1 MCTTGAI
8 IFCED
13 EYVLFK
19 NKDFAKKHFKDHL
32 VIEHD
37 LWGASGTE
45 TFAEEDAV
53 KEVFSGL
60 SIGANSHGLLCC
72 DSHVNYEPTG
82 AANYDKLVEVVLR
95 DAKDVDSALAA
106 LEVHLFDHP
115 SWAGNL
121 VLADGKKVARV
132 EVRGNKLEVQD
143 DAYSIVSTN
152 HQFLFKED
160 NPAASVSSTERLSS
174 ASKRLTSASCI
185 EDVFTL
191 LSSHDR
197 GATGVCN
204 HQIELKTV
212 YSYVLHYKAGIKKL
226 YVTNQQ
232 PCETTKYVELVLP
245 IGDKWSEAAVTTF
258 NELYPN

>member
-19 NKDFAKKHFKDHL
+19 NKDFAKKHFKDNL
-32 VIEHD
+32 VVEAN

-45 TFAEEDAV
+45 TFAEEDIT

-72 DSHVNYEPTG
+72 DSHVNYEPLG
-82 AANYDKLVEVVLR
+82 AANYDKLVEVALR
-95 DAKDVDSALAA
+95 QAKDVDSALGA
-106 LEVHLFDHP
+106 LKVHLFDNP

-121 VLADGKKVARV
+121 VLTDGIKTARV
-132 EVRGNKLEVQD
+132 EVRGNELQVHEDLHCV
-143 DAYSIVSTN
+143 VSTN
-152 HQFLFKED
+152 HQFLFDSD
-160 NPAASVSSTERLSS
+160 NPCASVSSTERLSS
-174 ASKRLTSASCI
+174 AGKRLASASSI

-197 GATGVCN
+197 GNTGVCN

-212 YSYVLHYKAGIKKL
+212 YSYMLHYKAGVQTL
-226 YVTNQQ
+226 YVTNEQ
-232 PCETTKYVELVLP
+232 PCETAQYQKLVLP
-245 IGDKWSEAAVTTF
+245 IGSEWSEAAATVF
-258 NELYPN
+258 EESYPN